1 LSEGQPLITVEV
13 TPDSVAIDIDEAA
26 RVVSLAEVPLDLE
39 QIGIF
44 AGARCAA
51 INGEYACHFFAKGGA
66 LSLGK
71 PMPWDFF
78 VGEKSIRLVLI
89 FKENVTA
96 SVSRIERGPASDAG
110 EGSVREAAEAPS
122 ADFDRC
128 RSYSVDPEPAP
139 ASVDAPWRD
148 PRPVFQ
154 NLPEYP
160 VGDRHHQRE
169 WLPIIPM
176 RTAGKARGV
185 KKKNPKNGGN
195 RDRGRGA
202 TRPLAAASVGDGA
215 RIVRRPARRV
225 AGRSARG
232 VP

>member
-1 LSEGQPLITVEV
+1 MITVEV

-51 INGEYACHFFAKGGA
+51 INGEYAYHFFAKGGA

-122 ADFDRC
+122 EDFDRC

-139 ASVDAPWRD
+139 ASVDALWRD

-169 WLPIIPM
+169 WLPNYTHAHRWEGPWCE
-176 RTAGKARGV
+176 KEE
-185 KKKNPKNGGN
+185 PKEWWQ
-195 RDRGRGA
+195 
-202 TRPLAAASVGDGA
+202 S
-215 RIVRRPARRV
+215 
-225 AGRSARG
+225 
-232 VP
+232 